1 MRNGKWRFG
10 CAEAVEDETSLWKGE
25 EKWGE
30 IPGYGFTRMNT
41 DKFFSLLLVG
51 SLLSYASTLR
61 KQKADRS
68 RAPFLGRSLS
78 RALPRAAPNFYDLEG
93 SLGKIELLLT

>member
-1 MRNGKWRFG
+1 MRNGKWRFS

-25 EKWGE
+25 EKWEE
-30 IPGYGFTRMNT
+30 IPGYGFARMNT

-51 SLLSYASTLR
+51 SLLSYASTLTETE
-61 KQKADRS
+61 
-68 RAPFLGRSLS
+68 GRPEPCAIPWPESVA

-93 SLGKIELLLT
+93 SLR